1 MNERNDAEPPEPVFS
16 SAPHRLAAR
25 EVCPC

>member
-1 MNERNDAEPPEPVFS
+1 MNERNDAEPPEPLP
-16 SAPHRLAAR
+16 ACATNNMAAR